1 METTKL
7 NNNKR
12 MLELKTYSLKMNDAS
27 ISIVKYAIFFAC
39 ISLFLAI
46 MTNINVIPKNF
57 LTPVNILLL
66 IVCSTIIFY
75 KLYDISR
82 RSKLNFDKY
91 DWKYND
97 NTKTSTTEISED
109 TEEDTEEDTTEEDT
123 TEEDTTSSNT
133 LGFGCIESGCCDDG
147 QIYDDD
153 ANKCVQN
160 EDSFSGG
167 NNNTVMPFSNDMKF
181 AHI

>member
-1 METTKL
+1 METRKL
-7 NNNKR
+7 NNKKR
-12 MLELKTYSLKMNDAS
+12 MLELKTYSLKMNNAS
-27 ISIVKYAIFFAC
+27 ISIVKYAIFFVC

-66 IVCSTIIFY
+66 IVCSAIIFY
-75 KLYDISR
+75 KLYDIRR

-91 DWKYND
+91 DWNYKD

-109 TEEDTEEDTTEEDT
+109 TEEDTEEDTT
-123 TEEDTTSSNT
+123 SSNT
-133 LGFGCIESGCCDDG
+133 LGFGCIESECCDDG
-147 QIYDDD
+147 QTYDDD

-167 NNNTVMPFSNDMKF
+167 NNTVMPFSDDIKYAN
-181 AHI
+181 I